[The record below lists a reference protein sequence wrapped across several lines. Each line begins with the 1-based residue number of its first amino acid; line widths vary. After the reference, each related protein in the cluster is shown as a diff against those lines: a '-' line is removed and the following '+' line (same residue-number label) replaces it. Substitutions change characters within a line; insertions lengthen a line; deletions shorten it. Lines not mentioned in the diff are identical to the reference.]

1 MKSFIAD
8 KNRKLTKLALYHI
21 EDLSYSALLKA
32 LRKKDVKVNGKRIN
46 SDVMLSVGDV
56 VEIYYT
62 PTVVE
67 KYTKIFTDQ
76 NVVVLYKKSGYL
88 SEAVFE
94 TLKLEYPDARFIHR
108 LDRNTDGVMIFALN
122 DIAEEVLLKGF
133 KERAFDKKYH
143 AVVKGMPKNKTAI
156 LTAYLTKDKDLAT
169 VTVTDKK
176 VDGSVM
182 IKTGY
187 TVLEDRGE
195 TALLEVVLYTGKT
208 HQIRAHLAHIGHP
221 IIGDGKYGDFDINQ
235 RFNAKSQMLSAY
247 SLTLNFDKNSPLN
260 YLDKKTFVY
269 NKGSD
274 TNSD

>member
-46 SDVMLSVGDV
+46 SDVTLSVGDV

-143 AVVKGMPKNKTAI
+143 AVVKGVPKNKTAI

-176 VDGSVM
+176 VDGAVM